1 MGCAHRITS
10 GLKWVF
16 DQVEAAIILED
27 DCLPDQTFFPYCT
40 ELLNKYWSDDRIFCI
55 SGSHLPWF
63 NQRTKSSYFFSANT
77 HVWGWAA
84 WRRTWELYDMAIRN
98 LPELIEGGWLVD
110 SLGVEKKDLK
120 VYIKVY
126 TELYKTSSNPFTWD
140 YQFGLCGHMQGSHT
154 VVPNVNMVSNIGFGI
169 GESHSNS
176 GKNPCADN
184 PTFPMP
190 FPLIHPS
197 FIINDTVY
205 DRETFKFLFK
215 PDLTIRLK
223 ALFRNPVGVV
233 KRKVKKL
240 FPG

>member
-1 MGCAHRITS
+1 
-10 GLKWVF
+10 
-16 DQVEAAIILED
+16 
-27 DCLPDQTFFPYCT
+27 
-40 ELLNKYWSDDRIFCI
+40 
-55 SGSHLPWF
+55 
-63 NQRTKSSYFFSANT
+63 
-77 HVWGWAA
+77 
-84 WRRTWELYDMAIRN
+84 
-98 LPELIEGGWLVD
+98 
-110 SLGVEKKDLK
+110 
-120 VYIKVY
+120 
-126 TELYKTSSNPFTWD
+126 
-140 YQFGLCGHMQGSHT
+140 MQGSHT

-215 PDLTIRLK
+215 PDLTKRLK